1 MKSILLRPAL
11 ITLIA
16 FLLSCIVDEGF
27 QIETRLGLDALF
39 QLRGGR
45 KPPDNVLI
53 VTIDEASDKEY
64 DIGTNFTLWR
74 GKHAALIK
82 ALHNQG
88 AALILFDFYFS
99 DPQPDVDPTLAKAM
113 AKAGNVLAVDCVQ
126 TERNGWGLCGHKPP
140 PAKPIEIYPP
150 TPELAAA
157 LLDHAPFF
165 LGDDAGN
172 YVVRQNWTFIANKP
186 SLPVIAWLQQPALK
200 NALSGI
206 PQLPRSL
213 SEWAS
218 GQRKQCQSQVNSGF
232 FAPLKKSSLQTR
244 LDDLLCQGETRF
256 IDYYG
261 PPKTLSMLSYSDVRE
276 GRIKGLNGKTV
287 FVGQVPR
294 KTLPGVD
301 SFVTPFT
308 DTNSGKMAGVE
319 LMATVFSNLVEGREI
334 NTPMAPGLIMAL
346 FGLIVSIMLTRY
358 AGLIGIALSIIFS
371 VLYLTL
377 AVAVFKRSGL
387 WLPIATPLLLQL
399 PVACF
404 LSLYWSRLDQLGE
417 TKQLKARIEQLTVEN
432 NRLIQ
437 QFIDQLNHTN
447 PLTLSLS
454 GEEISEKQ
462 FGTCLVT
469 DIEEYVGIA
478 ERTPPDILI
487 NRLREYFKL
496 LGERISVHGGKIVNI
511 AGDGMVAIWI
521 DPVLTSQQQSACL
534 ASVAMKQ
541 AIDRFNSFPNTDQLI
556 TRFGLHEGEFAIG
569 RVNSH
574 RLEDNLFGDAI
585 NTASRIEGANK
596 FLDTRILASAAIANK
611 VSELILR
618 PVGTFLLKGKHQP
631 LDLVEIVGIESGS
644 SDSNLAIYR
653 DFNKG
658 LTVFRKGHWKQALAI
673 FKRLQAQYGYDGPAN
688 YYIEKFANQEKPPA
702 DWQGYITL
710 ESK

>member
-1 MKSILLRPAL
+1 M
-11 ITLIA
+11 
-16 FLLSCIVDEGF
+16 
-27 QIETRLGLDALF
+27 
-39 QLRGGR
+39 
-45 KPPDNVLI
+45 LI
-53 VTIDEASDKEY
+53 VTIDEASDQAY

-82 ALHNQG
+82 ALHEQG

-99 DPQPDVDPTLAKAM
+99 DPQPDVDPTLAEAMDKAD
-113 AKAGNVLAVDCVQ
+113 NVLAVDCVQ
-126 TERNGWGLCGHKPP
+126 TERNGWGQCGHKPP
-140 PAKPIEIYPP
+140 PTKPIEIYPP
-150 TPELAAA
+150 TPELASA

-172 YVVRQNWTFIANKP
+172 YVVRQDWTFIGDKP
-186 SLPVIAWLQQPALK
+186 TLPLVAWLHKLSNNKELPPISQQPRR
-200 NALSGI
+200 LSG
-206 PQLPRSL
+206 
-213 SEWAS
+213 WAS
-218 GQRKQCQSQVNSGF
+218 EQRKLCPSQVDSGF
-232 FAPLKKSSLQTR
+232 FSLVKKSSLQNR
-244 LDDLLCQGETRF
+244 IDNLLCQGETRF

-261 PPKTLSMLSYSDVRE
+261 PPKTLPMASYSDVRE
-276 GRIKGLNGKTV
+276 GRIKGLNGKTI

-308 DTNSGKMAGVE
+308 TTNSGKMAGVE
-319 LMATVFSNLVEGREI
+319 LMATVFSNLSEGREI
-334 NTPMAPGLIMAL
+334 ATPAPPGLVMIL
-346 FGLIVSIMLTRY
+346 FGLIVSLLLTQY
-358 AGLIGIALSIIFS
+358 AGISGIGLSTLFS
-371 VLYLTL
+371 ALYLYI
-377 AVAVFKRSGL
+377 AVAVFKYNGL
-387 WLPIATPLLLQL
+387 WLPIAIPILLQL

-404 LSLYWSRLDQLGE
+404 LSLYWSRMDQLEE
-417 TKQLKARIEQLTVEN
+417 TRKLKARIEHLTVEN

-437 QFIDQLNHTN
+437 QFIEQLNHTN

-462 FGTCLVT
+462 FGTCLVS

-521 DPVLTSQQQSACL
+521 DPVLTNQQQSACL

-541 AIDRFNSFPNTDQLI
+541 AVDRFNSFTDKDQLI

-596 FLDTRILASAAIANK
+596 FLGTRILASAAIANK
-611 VSELILR
+611 VSDLILR

-631 LDLVEIVGIESGS
+631 LELVEIVGSES
-644 SDSNLAIYR
+644 DTNDTNLAIYK
-653 DFNKG
+653 DFTKG
-658 LTVFRKGHWKQALAI
+658 LTAFRKGQWQQALAL
-673 FKRLQAQYGYDGPAN
+673 FNRLQAQYGYDGPAN
-688 YYIEKFANQEKPPA
+688 YYLEKFANQEKPPA